1 MKGETVLDILRTYT
15 KDELFYKEMQEARK
29 DPKTLEEFLARHGLQ
44 EAIEHKWIVPEYR
57 DQGGWMPEMMGDAL
71 LFEVL
76 QNNEILVSK
85 HNRYTPMFEHRH
97 AFFEFAYVVEGS
109 CIQRFNE
116 KEITIHQGQMTI
128 IPPYSTHAIGVFD
141 DSIVINICVKRQV
154 FEMVFNSILRY
165 SNVITDFF
173 ARSLYLYQ
181 QADYMILDTK
191 NDQDLQNTML
201 QIVAQS
207 LEKKPFD
214 HVIMISLLLYWF
226 GKMLQTHEDG
236 IYIPS
241 LPYQNNEK
249 VLEIITYIEG
259 HFQNATLKET
269 ASKFSFSEGY
279 LSRLIK
285 KSTGKTFTDLVL
297 DMKFDKA
304 INLLETSRQ
313 PILEISYL
321 AGFESVEHFNRSFK
335 KRFQMTPTTWR
346 KVNYANRSVQI

>member
-1 MKGETVLDILRTYT
+1 MMNETVLEILRTYT

-29 DPKTLEEFLARHGLQ
+29 DSKALEKFLDCHSLQ
-44 EAIEHKWIVPEYR
+44 ETIDHKWIVPEYR
-57 DQGGWMPEMMGDAL
+57 DQGGWMPEMMADAL
-71 LFEVL
+71 LFDVL
-76 QNNEILVSK
+76 QNKEIFVSK
-85 HNRYTPMFEHRH
+85 HNRYTPMFAHRH

-109 CIQRFNE
+109 CIQCFNN
-116 KEITIHQGQMTI
+116 KEIMIHQGQMTI

-165 SNVITDFF
+165 SNMITDFF

-181 QADYMILDTK
+181 QADYMILDTE
-191 NDQDLQNTML
+191 NDRDLQNIML

-207 LEKKPFD
+207 LDKKPFD

-226 GKMLQTHEDG
+226 GKMLQNHEDG
-236 IYIPS
+236 IDIPS

-249 VLEIITYIEG
+249 ILEIITYIEG
-259 HFQNATLKET
+259 HFQEVTLKEL

-285 KSTGKTFTDLVL
+285 KNTGKSFTDLIL
-297 DMKFDKA
+297 DIKFDKA

-313 PILEISYL
+313 PIMEISYL

-335 KRFQMTPTTWR
+335 KRFQMTPTAWR
-346 KVNYANRSVQI
+346 KANYTNRSVQI